1 MYGPQGTGSRGSG
14 VKEVVLLVVFLLVAA
29 FCVGGLIVG
38 DSYLGN
44 PAREQAEAERIRIE
58 NRDLEERQQID
69 RDAYQQQ
76 KDNEVQVLKE
86 RAQRALLWQDHWNEL
101 GMALA
106 TAAVVGLLAIAGIR
120 VAIPVAVQAYERYA
134 YRRAQLVEQETRLT
148 EKRLEREVG
157 QAERL
162 REERRLEEVRLQRI
176 RVALVEAQ
184 GDGNGRERGFRLEQ
198 TRTTSSH
205 KTGTSP
211 TQRHN

>member
-14 VKEVVLLVVFLLVAA
+14 LKEVVLLVVFLLVAA
-29 FCVGGLIVG
+29 FCVGMLLA
-38 DSYLGN
+38 DSYWGN
-44 PAREQAEAERIRIE
+44 PPREQVEADQIRIE
-58 NRDLEERQQID
+58 NRDLEERLQID
-69 RDAYQQQ
+69 REAYRRQ
-76 KDNEVQVLKE
+76 KEDEAQARRE
-86 RAQRALLWQDHWNEL
+86 QAQRALWWQDRWNEL

-106 TAAVVGLLAIAGIR
+106 AAAVVGLLTIAGIR
-120 VAIPVAVQAYERYA
+120 VAIPVAVQAYEQYS
-134 YRRAQLVEQETRLT
+134 YRRAQLVKQETRLA
-148 EKRLEREVG
+148 ERRLEREVE

-162 REERRLEEVRLQRI
+162 REERRLEQVRLQRA

>member
-1 MYGPQGTGSRGSG
+1 MYGYQGTGSRGSG

-58 NRDLEERQQID
+58 NKDLEERQLIG

-76 KDNEVQVLKE
+76 KDNEVQALKE
-86 RAQRALLWQDHWNEL
+86 RAQRALWWQDRWNEL

-106 TAAVVGLLAIAGIR
+106 SAAVVGLLTIAGIR

-134 YRRAQLVEQETRLT
+134 YRRAQLVKQETRLA
-148 EKRLEREVG
+148 ERQIEREVG

-162 REERRLEEVRLQRI
+162 REERRLEQVRLQQA
-176 RVALVEAQ
+176 RVAPVREQ
-184 GDGNGRERGFRLEQ
+184 DSGNGREHGFRLEQ
-198 TRTTSSH
+198 STTTSSH
-205 KTGTSP
+205 KANISS